1 MDLSS
6 EVGWRTVGLVALG
19 LAGLAALVLLLLLR
33 ELRRRSALAR
43 PAWPRMMAETPY
55 FHRALQRVFRARGYR
70 IEQTWPIRD
79 PIERQTREIVF
90 ALVDRRGRR
99 LAALCGRWVI
109 PITSEVISRFENAL
123 ATTRADAGLIV
134 TTSEFTTAARE
145 RAAGRPVQ
153 LYDGADL
160 RRWLFEIWP

>member
-1 MDLSS
+1 MSAETYRLL
-6 EVGWRTVGLVALG
+6 GWLTLG
-19 LAGLAALVLLLLLR
+19 LAGVSTLTLVLLLR

-43 PAWPRMMAETPY
+43 PAWPRMLAETPY
-55 FHRALQRVFRARGYR
+55 FHRALLRVFRARGYR
-70 IEQTWPIRD
+70 VEQTWPIRD

-99 LAALCGRWVI
+99 FAALCGRWVI
-109 PITSEVISRFENAL
+109 PITSEVIGRFDQAL
-123 ATTRADAGLIV
+123 ATTRADAGLII
-134 TTSEFTTAARE
+134 TTGEFTTAAIE
-145 RAAGRPVQ
+145 RAQGRPVQ